1 MNTFRFG
8 KYSDSDAMSRLIGE
22 NYAVLS
28 VLSRFGIPIGFGD
41 KSIREVCSENQV
53 DTETFL
59 AIIRVL
65 TGHTSQNHDL
75 PLSIPALIDF
85 LRNSHSYFLD
95 YRLPNIR
102 RSLEAVLT
110 EGLDDLNKAV
120 LEYFDQ
126 FAAAVRKHM
135 MYENTKVFP
144 NVTAKHIDTYSNNFR
159 KQHESIETRL
169 TEFKN
174 ILIKYYP
181 APLTNEMNCLLVDIF
196 NCEQELALHNAVEDK
211 LFLQVIHESSR

>member
-8 KYSDSDAMSRLIGE
+8 KYRPTDALSRLISE
-22 NYAVLS
+22 NYAALS

-41 KSIREVCSENQV
+41 KSIQEVCAENKV

-59 AIIRVL
+59 AIIHL
-65 TGHTSQNHDL
+65 LNDKAPDTPSASI
-75 PLSIPALIDF
+75 SIPSLIEY
-85 LRNSHSYFLD
+85 LRSSHSYFLD
-95 YRLPNIR
+95 YRLPGIR
-102 RSLEAVLT
+102 KTLT
-110 EGLDDLNKAV
+110 EVLSDGLDDLNKAV

-135 MYENTKVFP
+135 MYENNKVFP
-144 NVTAKHIDTYSNNFR
+144 SVAAKDKEKYSADFG
-159 KQHESIETRL
+159 KQHASIETRL

-181 APLTNEMNCLLVDIF
+181 APISNKMNRLLADIF
-196 NCEQELALHNAVEDK
+196 YCEQELALHDAIEDK
-211 LFLQVIHESSR
+211 LFLPAIA